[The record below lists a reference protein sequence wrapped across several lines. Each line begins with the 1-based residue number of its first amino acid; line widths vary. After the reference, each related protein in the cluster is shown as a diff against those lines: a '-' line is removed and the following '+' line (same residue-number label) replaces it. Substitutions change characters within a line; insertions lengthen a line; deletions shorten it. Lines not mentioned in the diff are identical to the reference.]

1 MIDVPVKPL
10 RIRSGWQQHHDR
22 GTFCNAGSRF
32 FDPFPD
38 LPSIRRI
45 APYNTGP
52 DLRQSVLL
60 WGVVPFTLRIPRQS
74 ACVQGKTKLC
84 IELVKKCLRCFPEI
98 RCAGK
103 HSFCDTQSFP
113 PSVANSPPQAI
124 YPAPSIQLSMCS
136 GFTDARAILSKAI
149 MAATSSGSNCTWT
162 PKFRNQTE
170 AIFWN
175 SIILLPISTHALLRS
190 GENFFSCHGVP
201 SFFFLGIPNLCAI

>member
-52 DLRQSVLL
+52 NLRQSVLL

-84 IELVKKCLRCFPEI
+84 IELVKNACGVSQRSVVLVNIPFVI
-98 RCAGK
+98 LNL
-103 HSFCDTQSFP
+103 FP
-113 PSVANSPPQAI
+113 PASPIP
-124 YPAPSIQLSMCS
+124 
-136 GFTDARAILSKAI
+136 RRK
-149 MAATSSGSNCTWT
+149 
-162 PKFRNQTE
+162 
-170 AIFWN
+170 
-175 SIILLPISTHALLRS
+175 LRS
-190 GENFFSCHGVP
+190 AIRTRLFFSFDLSALRKYLMNQP
-201 SFFFLGIPNLCAI
+201 LYFLPRL